1 MIVTGAARTQ
11 ISSYDVYWN
20 NLHSNPNLKQDP
32 FIYSSI
38 GGGSIHAYI
47 LPKCRLKFEST
58 NKTLVFNMGGISILY
73 PKNQQRVQSNIK
85 SMIGMDILKY
95 FDLLF
100 EDSHVIL
107 CRK

>member
-1 MIVTGAARTQ
+1 
-11 ISSYDVYWN
+11 
-20 NLHSNPNLKQDP
+20 
-32 FIYSSI
+32 
-38 GGGSIHAYI
+38 
-47 LPKCRLKFEST
+47 
-58 NKTLVFNMGGISILY
+58 MGGISILY
-73 PKNQQRVQSNIK
+73 PKNQQGVQSNIK